1 MCKHNLFAF
10 PYSFIWDSTNI
21 WTTIQSLC
29 DTRRSCILPIFVII
43 CEEIIILHIF
53 ILISGDPVSLSN
65 FIKIAKTVRV
75 KDVTYYKS
83 KGLPILFL
91 RFSDSGMVPSPSLF
105 TSVSKVTLS
114 RTSSFSFYWALP
126 TAWPPVVL
134 WNASFLYLLGHENT
148 SSLLHTS
155 VIWGFKLYSMEFR
168 IIFGFYYNHIYKNH
182 RFFLKMWISHLN
194 VYECK
199 CSS

>member
-53 ILISGDPVSLSN
+53 TLISGDPVSLSN
-65 FIKIAKTVRV
+65 FIKITKTVRV

-83 KGLPILFL
+83 KGLPIFIPKILWL
-91 RFSDSGMVPSPSLF
+91 RHGPFSVFIYFSVQSDSQQDFQFQLLLSAAYSL
-105 TSVSKVTLS
+105 
-114 RTSSFSFYWALP
+114 TSSCPLECFF
-126 TAWPPVVL
+126 PVST
-134 WNASFLYLLGHENT
+134 WSWKHFI
-148 SSLLHTS
+148 SLAYQCYM
-155 VIWGFKLYSMEFR
+155 GFQTVFHG
-168 IIFGFYYNHIYKNH
+168 I
-182 RFFLKMWISHLN
+182 
-194 VYECK
+194 
-199 CSS
+199 